1 MNACARLIRPATK
14 PGGTRSRTHTLHG
27 TAIRNEHAPT
37 IAEEVDRSIGIGSI
51 VAVHDEVMPEHR
63 STQQLHCRVLL
74 RRWKCSEAR
83 GMRDLRDHPALSQV
97 GSLLDPAAEG
107 HAAALEPRIELRHS
121 VGAIV
126 GMEQCVCERLGMI
139 DVDGPRNT
147 VAIGWVA
154 GNY

>member
-1 MNACARLIRPATK
+1 M
-14 PGGTRSRTHTLHG
+14 
-27 TAIRNEHAPT
+27 PT

-51 VAVHDEVMPEHR
+51 VAERDEVMPEHR

-139 DVDGPRNT
+139 DVDGPPEH
-147 VAIGWVA
+147 G
-154 GNY
+154 GNWMGCRQLLKCVRQLSQIRSEVVIPSSRQYSCIM